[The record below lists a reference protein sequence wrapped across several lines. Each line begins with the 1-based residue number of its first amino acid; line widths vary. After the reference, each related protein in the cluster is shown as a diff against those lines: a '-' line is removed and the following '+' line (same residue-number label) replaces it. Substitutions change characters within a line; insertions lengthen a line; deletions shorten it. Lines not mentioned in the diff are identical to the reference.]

1 MDEQKNTAGKTME
14 LKIYHMYPDLLNLY
28 GDLGNVTCLR
38 QRCQWRGIQAHVV
51 GFSMTQEDPLVDGD
65 LFFIGGGSDRGQNIV
80 YSHLLKYSNQMGELI
95 EDGAPILA
103 ICGGYQL
110 LGEKYIDAEGNDV
123 PGLGIFDYYTRSE
136 EGRLIGNI
144 IIENS
149 LGLNPETLVGFE
161 NHGGRTYH
169 DHQPL
174 GKVLVGYGNNGKD
187 KQEGMV
193 YQNCI
198 GTYLH
203 GPILPKNPQL
213 ADYLILKAL
222 ERKYG
227 LKELPCLE
235 DDMEYTAHNKVL
247 KLYSP

>member
-1 MDEQKNTAGKTME
+1 
-14 LKIYHMYPDLLNLY
+14 MYPDLLNLY
-28 GDLGNVTCLR
+28 GDIGNVTCLT
-38 QRCQWRGIQAHVV
+38 QRCKWRGIQVEVV
-51 GFSMTQEDPLVDGD
+51 GFSMKHEAPLIDGD

-80 YSHLLKYSNQMGELI
+80 YTHLRKYSNQIGELI
-95 EDGAPILA
+95 EEGTPVLA

-110 LGEKYIDAEGNDV
+110 LGEKYIDAEGSDV

-149 LGLNPETLVGFE
+149 LGLNPETFVGFE

-169 DHQPL
+169 EHQPL

-193 YQNCI
+193 YRNCI

-203 GPILPKNPQL
+203 GPLLPKNPQL
-213 ADYLILKAL
+213 ADFLILKAL
-222 ERKYG
+222 EKKYG
-227 LKELPCLE
+227 LKKLPGLE
-235 DDMEYTAHNKVL
+235 DDWEYAAHNKVL

>member
-1 MDEQKNTAGKTME
+1 MGIIME

-38 QRCQWRGIQAHVV
+38 QRCQWRGINVEVV
-51 GFSMTQEDPLVDGD
+51 SFSMNHEVPLTDGD

-80 YSHLLKYSNQMGELI
+80 YSHLLKYTRVMGDLI
-95 EDGAPILA
+95 EDGAPVLA

-110 LGEKYIDAEGNDV
+110 LGEKYIDADGNDV
-123 PGLGIFDYYTRSE
+123 PGLGIFDYHTRSE

-149 LGLNPETLVGFE
+149 LELSPGTLVGFE

-169 DHQPL
+169 EHQAL
-174 GKVLVGYGNNGKD
+174 GKVIVGYGNNGKD
-187 KQEGMV
+187 QEEGMV

-203 GPILPKNPQL
+203 GPLLPKNPHL
-213 ADYLILKAL
+213 ADHLILKAL
-222 ERKYG
+222 ERKYD
-227 LKELPCLE
+227 LKELSSLE
-235 DDMEYTAHNKVL
+235 DGPEYAAHEKVL

>member
-1 MDEQKNTAGKTME
+1 MNME

-28 GDLGNVTCLR
+28 GDLGNVTCLA
-38 QRCQWRGIQAHVV
+38 QRCQWRGINVEVV
-51 GFSMTQEDPLVDGD
+51 GFSMNHELPLADGD

-80 YSHLLKYSNQMGELI
+80 YSHLLKYTNEMGELI
-95 EDGAPILA
+95 EDGAPVLA

-123 PGLGIFDYYTRSE
+123 PGLGIFDYETLSE

-144 IIENS
+144 IITNN
-149 LGLNPETLVGFE
+149 LGLSPETLVGFE

-169 DHQPL
+169 DHHAL
-174 GKVLVGYGNNGKD
+174 GKVVTGYGNNGKD
-187 KQEGMV
+187 QEEGMV

-203 GPILPKNPQL
+203 GPLLPKNPHL
-213 ADYLILKAL
+213 ADHLILKAL
-222 ERKYG
+222 KRKYG
-227 LKELPCLE
+227 LKELPDLE
-235 DDMEYTAHNKVL
+235 DGPEYNAHEKVL
-247 KLYSP
+247 RLYSP

>member
-1 MDEQKNTAGKTME
+1 ME
-14 LKIYHMYPDLLNLY
+14 LKIFHMYPDLLNLY

-38 QRCQWRGIQAHVV
+38 KRCQWRGIEVQVV
-51 GFSMTQEDPLVDGD
+51 GFSMNHEVPLEEGD

-80 YSHLLKYSNQMGELI
+80 YSHLLKYRQEMDQLI
-95 EDGAPILA
+95 EDGAAVLA

-110 LGEKYIDAEGNDV
+110 LGEKYIDADGNNV
-123 PGLGIFDYYTRSE
+123 PGLGIFDYYTQSE
-136 EGRLIGNI
+136 KGRLIGNI
-144 IIENS
+144 IIKNS
-149 LGLNPETLVGFE
+149 LDLTPRTLVGFE

-169 DHQPL
+169 EHQPL
-174 GKVLVGYGNNGKD
+174 GQVEVGYGNNGKD
-187 KQEGMV
+187 GGEGMV

-203 GPILPKNPQL
+203 GPLLPKNPHL

-227 LKELPCLE
+227 LKELSEL
-235 DDMEYTAHNKVL
+235 DDGQEYSAHEKVM

>member
-1 MDEQKNTAGKTME
+1 ME

-28 GDLGNVTCLR
+28 GDIGNVTCLT
-38 QRCQWRGIQAHVV
+38 QRCKWRGIQVEVV
-51 GFSMTQEDPLVDGD
+51 GFSMKHEAPLIDGD

-80 YSHLLKYSNQMGELI
+80 YTHLRKYSNQIGELI
-95 EDGAPILA
+95 EEGTPVLA

-110 LGEKYIDAEGNDV
+110 LGEKYIDAEGSDV

-149 LGLNPETLVGFE
+149 LGLNPETFVGFE

-169 DHQPL
+169 EHQPL

-193 YQNCI
+193 YRNCI

-203 GPILPKNPQL
+203 GPLLPKNPQL
-213 ADYLILKAL
+213 ADFLILKAL
-222 ERKYG
+222 ERKYD
-227 LKELPCLE
+227 LKKLPGLE
-235 DDMEYTAHNKVL
+235 DDWEYAAHNKVL

>member
-1 MDEQKNTAGKTME
+1 MNTAGKTME

-136 EGRLIGNI
+136 
-144 IIENS
+144 
-149 LGLNPETLVGFE
+149 
-161 NHGGRTYH
+161 
-169 DHQPL
+169 
-174 GKVLVGYGNNGKD
+174 KD
-187 KQEGMV
+187 
-193 YQNCI
+193 
-198 GTYLH
+198 
-203 GPILPKNPQL
+203 
-213 ADYLILKAL
+213 D
-222 ERKYG
+222 
-227 LKELPCLE
+227 
-235 DDMEYTAHNKVL
+235 
-247 KLYSP
+247 